1 LHPSKIKIMLRK
13 LLFLSAACLFI
24 LQVQYVDAQS
34 KKEKKEIII
43 RGNDKGE
50 KMVIVVDGD
59 KVTLNGKE
67 ITGDEDKK
75 VMIMKEPLMGGRW
88 RSLFDSSF
96 EMNTEPV
103 AQLGVLTI
111 PNEKGVKGAEVEEV
125 VPESAAFQSGIREKD
140 IIQQVDGLAV
150 EMPEDLVKQ
159 IRAKKPGDEVNIQLL
174 RDGKK
179 QTIKVKLGAAP
190 KNTEIRSFRMEN
202 LPGFEGM
209 MGDVM
214 KKRGQLPLLR
224 EGIREMRPKIGIQLE
239 ETENGKGLKVLEVAP
254 DSPAEKAG
262 LKKDDV
268 ILHIG
273 DKEVSSIE
281 DVREA
286 ITAGEG
292 KIRLDL
298 WRDGKKIELTVTIPK
313 PLKRGRF

>member
-1 LHPSKIKIMLRK
+1 MKTMLKK
-13 LLFLSAACLFI
+13 LLFLSAACFFI
-24 LQVQYVDAQS
+24 LQVQHVDAQS
-34 KKEKKEIII
+34 RKEKKEIII
-43 RGNDKGE
+43 KGNDKGE

-88 RSLFDSSF
+88 RSMFDSAF

-140 IIQQVDGLAV
+140 IIQQVDGQAV
-150 EMPEDLVKQ
+150 ETPEDLVKL
-159 IRAKKPGDEVNIQLL
+159 IRAKKPGDEVDIQLL

-179 QTIKVKLGAAP
+179 QAIKVKLGTAP
-190 KNTEIRSFRMEN
+190 KNTEIRNFRMEN

-209 MGDVM
+209 MEDVM
-214 KKRGQLPLLR
+214 KRRGQLPLMR
-224 EGIREMRPKIGIQLE
+224 EGIRQVRPKMGVQLE

-268 ILHIG
+268 VLHIG

-286 ITAGEG
+286 ITASEG

-298 WRDGKKIELTVTIPK
+298 LREGKKIELMVSIPK

>member
-1 LHPSKIKIMLRK
+1 MIRK
-13 LLFLSAACLFI
+13 MLFLSAVCLSI
-24 LQVQYVDAQS
+24 LQVQHVDAQS

-43 RGNDKGE
+43 KGNDKGE

-88 RSLFDSSF
+88 RSLIDSSL

-140 IIQQVDGLAV
+140 IIQQVDGQIV
-150 EMPEDLVKQ
+150 ETPEELVKQ
-159 IRAKKPGDEVNIQLL
+159 IRAKKPGDEVDIHLL

-190 KNTEIRSFRMEN
+190 INTEIRNFRMES
-202 LPGFEGM
+202 LPGFEGLM
-209 MGDVM
+209 EDVM
-214 KKRGQLPLLR
+214 KRRGQLPILR
-224 EGIREMRPKIGIQLE
+224 EGIRERRPRMGVQLE
-239 ETENGKGLKVLEVAP
+239 ETEDGRGLKVLEVAP

-268 ILHIG
+268 VRHIG

-286 ITAGEG
+286 ITASEG
-292 KIRLDL
+292 NIRLDV
-298 WRDGKKIELTVTIPK
+298 WRDGKKIDLTVSIPR
-313 PLKRGRF
+313 PLKRGSF